1 MEQTYFFNHSEVFNI
16 EGMVNRSAINLAN
29 LPLIKSR
36 KWTF

>member
-29 LPLIKSR
+29 LPLIE
-36 KWTF
+36 FI